1 MTGSS
6 PARTTGSTERKALA
20 ELDREVTRLRQLLQ
34 KSTLENRRLAGVKR
48 ENAVLAA
55 RLAHMEQ
62 AYSESALE
70 AQLAD
75 LKSANEVLH
84 LAAQRTWSLEKSL
97 RDAHGELERIA
108 RERDALVA
116 ERDAL
121 VAERNAMQHLFA
133 ASGTRHDPSAECS
146 GNCQDCESASPERCV
161 LFIGGRNA
169 LLPHYHTLAHRL
181 GIRLVHHEGSPGS
194 IVGLTELIRRVDA
207 VVCPTDNTDFG
218 TYQHLKHYCE
228 RSGKPYLLYRGA
240 GLAGFAAALAHL
252 SGGEALLA
260 AGPQHDCA
268 ATQ

>member
-6 PARTTGSTERKALA
+6 PARTTGSTERKSLA

-108 RERDALVA
+108 R